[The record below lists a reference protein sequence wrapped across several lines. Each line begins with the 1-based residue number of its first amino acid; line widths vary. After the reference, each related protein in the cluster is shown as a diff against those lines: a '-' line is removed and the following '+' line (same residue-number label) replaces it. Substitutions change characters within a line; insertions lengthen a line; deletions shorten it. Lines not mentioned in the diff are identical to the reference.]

1 MIVTVRRCRCA
12 LAFLL
17 LLALGSLGARSA
29 EAAIYYVGTGPTCGD
44 QPNDRPS
51 LAAALLSAAFTTA
64 NDEIRLTGTLTYA
77 NQALSLVDWHAGVAG
92 TLTLAGGYT
101 DCDDAG
107 ASGRT
112 ALSGQAGD
120 SLIAVTTASQPTSV
134 VTLRALELSGA
145 EFRGVVVGD
154 GAQVTLQNVWIHDNA
169 GGVLVS
175 SGGELSG
182 DSATEVTDNEL
193 TLNGGGISC
202 SGAGSAVL
210 FAGNLMR
217 NVTQGGGGNLYVGPG
232 CTTEL
237 LDGALIEGNGEFP
250 GGPGEDA
257 SFGGGIFV
265 DNGILV
271 ASGGANRVVV
281 RQHDVSIVG
290 QGGGIFA
297 TGASAVV
304 SLLNTAIQDNS
315 ARISGAAIHAENG
328 AFVTLDRV
336 APCPFIFSCSDLRS
350 NRLWGGVDGEAVS
363 IDDAFVRLERTVVVG
378 NGVQSMVSEANAR
391 NIFSVENGGLL
402 ELDGVLVFQNFAAR
416 IAEVRTGGA
425 LTAQYVTAVGN
436 SYEIDDLI
444 FDPWV
449 AVADAGD
456 VAFYSSIL
464 DDTKGFHASGG
475 GTTTADCLLVDSATG
490 LDPGTFV
497 IGVPQFINE
506 GSGDVRQL
514 ASSPGVD
521 FCDQSLVPWPGSAD
535 VELQVRGVDEP
546 TNPNGSPG
554 ITGGKFDVGFD
565 EVVSSSY
572 IFVDGFVS
580 GNTSAW
586 SSTLP

>member
-193 TLNGGGISC
+193 TLNGGGISQAHFTM
-202 SGAGSAVL
+202 S
-210 FAGNLMR
+210 
-217 NVTQGGGGNLYVGPG
+217 
-232 CTTEL
+232 
-237 LDGALIEGNGEFP
+237 LIAMIQKIDLKWKAP
-250 GGPGEDA
+250 A
-257 SFGGGIFV
+257 SH
-265 DNGILV
+265 
-271 ASGGANRVVV
+271 VVV
-281 RQHDVSIVG
+281 
-290 QGGGIFA
+290 
-297 TGASAVV
+297 
-304 SLLNTAIQDNS
+304 
-315 ARISGAAIHAENG
+315 
-328 AFVTLDRV
+328 
-336 APCPFIFSCSDLRS
+336 
-350 NRLWGGVDGEAVS
+350 
-363 IDDAFVRLERTVVVG
+363 
-378 NGVQSMVSEANAR
+378 
-391 NIFSVENGGLL
+391 
-402 ELDGVLVFQNFAAR
+402 
-416 IAEVRTGGA
+416 
-425 LTAQYVTAVGN
+425 
-436 SYEIDDLI
+436 EI
-444 FDPWV
+444 
-449 AVADAGD
+449 
-456 VAFYSSIL
+456 
-464 DDTKGFHASGG
+464 
-475 GTTTADCLLVDSATG
+475 
-490 LDPGTFV
+490 
-497 IGVPQFINE
+497 
-506 GSGDVRQL
+506 
-514 ASSPGVD
+514 
-521 FCDQSLVPWPGSAD
+521 
-535 VELQVRGVDEP
+535 LQVRIISHTLKMRFPAVVLGQHAREC
-546 TNPNGSPG
+546 
-554 ITGGKFDVGFD
+554 GFPRAD
-565 EVVSSSY
+565 
-572 IFVDGFVS
+572 VS
-580 GNTSAW
+580 GDRDEKLS
-586 SSTLP
+586 